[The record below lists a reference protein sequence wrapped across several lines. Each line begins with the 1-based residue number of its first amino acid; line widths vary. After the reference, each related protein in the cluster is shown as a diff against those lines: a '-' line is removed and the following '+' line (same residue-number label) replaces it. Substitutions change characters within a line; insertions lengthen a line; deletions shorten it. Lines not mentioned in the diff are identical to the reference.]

1 MKTQF
6 DKLREKIHEAKN
18 EINKEKNE
26 VSFIFDKALHSV
38 LATME
43 EIECEEEFIIGD
55 YYFFYDD
62 FKIQD
67 GFIYGK
73 LVEID
78 LREEHFLRYCVQL
91 PYGTVTYWYSAISK
105 ELPIN
110 LLNTLN
116 N

>member
-43 EIECEEEFIIGD
+43 EIENEEEFIIGK
-55 YYFFYDD
+55 YYFAWDID
-62 FKIQD
+62 EK
-67 GFIYGK
+67 GFIYGQ
-73 LVEID
+73 LLEID
-78 LREEHFLRYCVQL
+78 NCDKDL
-91 PYGTVTYWYSAISK
+91 PYKMIFKRETSWYTHISK
-105 ELPIN
+105 DLPKHLIN
-110 LLNTLN
+110 PLN